1 MPQQCYAL
9 LSDDSSQTDTLN
21 PTQVQSYA
29 TCGINLTRIKEKDSK
44 NKETTVSN
52 VLTSVFPSY
61 VCAHVSIYTDNIIH
75 ISLVG
80 VGSLSNPT
88 ENNMFFFL
96 SVIAD

>member
-1 MPQQCYAL
+1 MYSRL
-9 LSDDSSQTDTLN
+9 L
-21 PTQVQSYA
+21 
-29 TCGINLTRIKEKDSK
+29 CFF
-44 NKETTVSN
+44 
-52 VLTSVFPSY
+52 FPSY
-61 VCAHVSIYTDNIIH
+61 VCAYVSIYTDNIIH